1 MVAGTRVVAIETEK
15 GQQSQNRFLGENVV
29 KVPGRVQSRDNHSSI
44 GCRRDSDLVK
54 PLPTLRL
61 SKRQRR
67 GSRRDIST

>member
-1 MVAGTRVVAIETEK
+1 MAGTRVVAIETEK

-44 GCRRDSDLVK
+44 GRRRDSDLVK

-61 SKRQRR
+61 SKSQRR